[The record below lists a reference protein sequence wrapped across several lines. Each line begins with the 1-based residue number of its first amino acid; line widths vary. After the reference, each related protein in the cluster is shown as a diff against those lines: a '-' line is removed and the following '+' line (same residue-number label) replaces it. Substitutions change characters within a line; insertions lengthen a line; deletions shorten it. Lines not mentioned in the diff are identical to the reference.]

1 MKTYQ
6 SWGLKPEQQQRAT
19 TPAWCNELVESM
31 PATPHGASEDANSV
45 LAFGNGRSYGDSCLN
60 TAGQLID
67 TAYLRRIRHFDREN
81 GILRAEPG
89 VTMAQMLALVLP
101 AGWCVPVSPGTS
113 FVTLGGAV
121 ANDVHGKNHHARGAF
136 GNHVRAFTLVRSG
149 GEQLHCTPESNAE
162 LFRATIGGLGLT
174 GIISE
179 VEISLIP
186 VKGPMV
192 DCENVPFH
200 GLDEFMSLSA
210 SYEHTHEYTVAWL
223 DCLSTGKNSARGIFT
238 AANHS
243 AEQAQFSDIKTNSV
257 SVPFSFPSL
266 ALNRLSISA
275 FNTLYFHANARR
287 SKRRETVRLEK
298 LFYPLDAV
306 GHWNR
311 IYGANGFYQFQCVIP
326 PSNRQALVEI
336 MRRIQR
342 SGLGSFLAVL
352 KMFGD
357 IPSMGMLSFAR
368 PGFCLALDFA
378 YRHNRTETLLKELEA
393 VVIAAGG
400 AIYPAKDRLMGHEAF
415 ASSFPDVYE
424 FTKHLDAACH
434 SDYWQRV
441 NPVRP

>member
-1 MKTYQ
+1 MPPSSQ
-6 SWGLKPEQQQRAT
+6 SL
-19 TPAWCNELVESM
+19 
-31 PATPHGASEDANSV
+31 SEGQSSV

-60 TAGQLID
+60 SAGQLID
-67 TAYLRRIRHFDREN
+67 TGFLKRVRSFDREN
-81 GILRAEPG
+81 GVLCAESG
-89 VTMAQMLALVLP
+89 VTMAQMLALALP

-121 ANDVHGKNHHARGAF
+121 ANDVHGKNHHERGAF
-136 GNHVRAFTLVRSG
+136 GNHVRAFTLVRSN
-149 GEQLHCTPESNAE
+149 GERLRCTPVDNPD

-192 DCENVPFH
+192 DCENMTFH
-200 GLDEFMSLSA
+200 GLDEFLSLSEA
-210 SYEHTHEYTVAWL
+210 YGNTHEYTVAWL
-223 DCLSTGKNSARGIFT
+223 DCLSTGKNNARGIFT

-243 AEQAQFSDIKTNSV
+243 AKPGLFSTLKTNKV
-257 SVPFSFPSL
+257 AVPFSFPAV

-287 SKRRETVRLEK
+287 SKRRETVRLEN
-298 LFYPLDAV
+298 LFYPLDAI

-311 IYGANGFYQFQCVIP
+311 IYGSNGFFQFQCVIP
-326 PSNRQALVEI
+326 PSEREALVEI
-336 MRRIQR
+336 MQRIQR

-352 KMFGD
+352 KVFGQ
-357 IPSMGMLSFAR
+357 IPSVGMLSFAR

-378 YRHNRTETLLKELEA
+378 YRRNKTEKLLKELEA
-393 VVIAAGG
+393 VVIDAGG
-400 AIYPAKDRLMGHEAF
+400 AIYPAKDRLMDHKAFEA
-415 ASSFPDVYE
+415 SFPNVHE
-424 FTKHLDAACH
+424 FTQYLDAACQ

-441 NPVRP
+441 NPVRAEIDDAR